1 MNGGE
6 SFASGSDWG
15 GHSPAVV
22 IEGSHSLAVVIEGG
36 HSLTNGAVIR

>member
-15 GHSPAVV
+15 GR
-22 IEGSHSLAVVIEGG
+22 SLAVVIEGG
-36 HSLTNGAVIR
+36 HSLAVVNGGESFASGSD